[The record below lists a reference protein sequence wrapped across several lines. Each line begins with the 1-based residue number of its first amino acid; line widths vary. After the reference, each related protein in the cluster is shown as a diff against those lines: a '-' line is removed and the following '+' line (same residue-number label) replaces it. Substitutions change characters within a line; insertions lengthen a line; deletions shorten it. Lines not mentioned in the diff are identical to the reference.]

1 MMAAVLGVAIIIGW
15 VLGGSLWNLIDLQFR
30 GFAALCLAFIM
41 QAFLWQAPERGWT
54 ILVQWGFLLL
64 LISYGILLA
73 ILWMNRSLTGISL
86 IAAGV
91 LMNVTVIAFNEGMPV
106 CRDALAACG
115 GSHLIP
121 VLESGDSVI
130 HTLMTD
136 DTALRFLGDH
146 IASPG
151 WFPWAT
157 VVSPGDVVM
166 MMGIVMLV
174 PTVMMPGSNHNR
186 G

>member
-1 MMAAVLGVAIIIGW
+1 MMLAVLAVAIVIGW
-15 VLGGSLWNLIDLQFR
+15 ALGGSLWNMVDVEFR
-30 GFAALCLAFIM
+30 GFACLCLAFVI

-54 ILVQWGFLLL
+54 ALIQWGFILL

-73 ILWMNRSLTGISL
+73 ILWMNRSLTGASL
-86 IAAGV
+86 IAVGA
-91 LMNVTVIAFNEGMPV
+91 LMNLAVIAFNEGMPV
-106 CRDALAACG
+106 CRDALVACG
-115 GSHLIP
+115 GSRLIP
-121 VLESGDSVI
+121 VLESGGSVI

-136 DTALRFLGDH
+136 DTVFGFLGDH

-166 MMGIVMLV
+166 MMGIVVLV
-174 PTVMMPGSNHNR
+174 PTVMMPASNQGR
-186 G
+186 